1 MIQGIRQS
9 ITLISPQ
16 ITGDSDRIICQYLES
31 IARVCYDSG
40 DKMTEDSYKSMMNV
54 LLEKQHYGIFENI
67 LATFD
72 ITSSRAIANEFTR
85 HRMMSFAQQSTRYI
99 KLDKRTQY
107 IINDKLDNISGLSI
121 GSIENSINSYRKA
134 ILLGAR
140 PEDARDLLPLC
151 LATRF
156 VATANLSSWMHF
168 LTLRTH
174 KAAHHQMRELAIMIF
189 ETMIELIPT
198 IFTHK
203 NALNKL

>member
-156 VATANLSSWMHF
+156 IATANLSSWMHF

-174 KAAHHQMRELAIMIF
+174 KAAHHQMRELAIMIL